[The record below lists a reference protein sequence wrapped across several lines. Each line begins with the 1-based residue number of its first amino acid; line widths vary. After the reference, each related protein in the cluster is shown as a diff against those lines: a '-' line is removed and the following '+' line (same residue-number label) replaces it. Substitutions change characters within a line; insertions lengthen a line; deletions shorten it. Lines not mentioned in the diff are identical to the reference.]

1 MSRMFCTTAIS
12 NMNFSTTTFW
22 KDDGTCMQ
30 LQALTLNTTLMRKAQ
45 IKLSRVLP
53 ARQNSQGHINQV
65 FLKNNVDKVF
75 FSKGT
80 KLEILGITQWKSF
93 LRTDCKV

>member
-12 NMNFSTTTFW
+12 NINLSTTTFW

-45 IKLSRVLP
+45 VIKGA
-53 ARQNSQGHINQV
+53 ARSPK
-65 FLKNNVDKVF
+65 FTRAYKSSFPKNNVDKLF
-75 FSKGT
+75 FQKALSLK
-80 KLEILGITQWKSF
+80 F
-93 LRTDCKV
+93 